1 MAVMIIQTAS
11 YPWLLLLAVVLGV
24 CCTYALSLITHS
36 TGNHLPH
43 AVNPGLASLPVESR
57 ARQIYPEDWVEG
69 GAYVSLPMGRVRY
82 WLVGPASG
90 RRLTLIP
97 GLTYPAL
104 VFAGLL
110 PILIAANYQ
119 VLVFDLY
126 GRGYSDAPHGVPYDA
141 QLYVTQI
148 ALLLQHIGWEKTH
161 VVGWSFGG
169 AIGAAFIS
177 RFPELVE
184 RDVILIASAG
194 AIDSVYLARLRSL
207 PFVESIFLLMLK
219 MLRSKPKSDL
229 EEIVQLQHQHLPG
242 FRRAL
247 HSTLRSRLV
256 SDTKSSF
263 DSASWKGRRVVL
275 LRGSADDLA
284 RPDEMKALFSMN
296 PAHKPAHVTIVN
308 IYGAA
313 HDIVHAHPEAVG
325 AAIRT
330 FWGDQVWVWRS
341 KYEKI

>member
-1 MAVMIIQTAS
+1 MAVLIIQKSS

-24 CCTYALSLITHS
+24 CCTYALSLIAHS
-36 TGNHLPH
+36 TGNRLPH
-43 AVNPGLASLPVESR
+43 AVDPGLASLPVECR

-82 WLVGPASG
+82 WLVGPTSG

-161 VVGWSFGG
+161 VVGWSFDG

-194 AIDSVYLARLRSL
+194 AIDSVYLARLRCL

-219 MLRSKPKSDL
+219 ILRSKPKSDL
-229 EEIVQLQHQHLPG
+229 EEVVLHINICLDLDAHSIPLFGAAWFPMPNRAMIPLPG
-242 FRRAL
+242 RQDVCCFFV
-247 HSTLRSRLV
+247 T
-256 SDTKSSF
+256 
-263 DSASWKGRRVVL
+263 
-275 LRGSADDLA
+275 ADDLA
-284 RPDEMKALFSMN
+284 RPDEMKALFSTN
-296 PAHKPAHVTIVN
+296 PAHKPAHITTVN

-313 HDIVHAHPEAVG
+313 HDIVHTHPEAVG